1 MLEKIRLDIMLK
13 VVRSSKLS
21 KDLTRTS
28 YIQKEVTKA
37 IKMQSVF
44 ARLDIEQSYL
54 NETIR

>member
-13 VVRSSKLS
+13 VMRSSKLS

-28 YIQKEVTKA
+28 YIQKEVAKA